1 MSWLQKLF
9 GGGKS
14 AEPMPQPYDPAKFK
28 DGSTVQIGSRA
39 QLEEFLRTWQ
49 YHHKLQPEQLAH
61 ADRIGSSLRAC
72 TTAVMSFINWRVSRV
87 FGMNNF
93 SHPNAPNSAPH
104 RDGREASHVGQS
116 SSAPARGRER

>member
-61 ADRIGSSLRAC
+61 ADRIAKVKSSYMYHGGGVIYQLEG
-72 TTAVMSFINWRVSRV
+72 VPGIW
-87 FGMNNF
+87 
-93 SHPNAPNSAPH
+93 HEQLLAPKDA
-104 RDGREASHVGQS
+104 
-116 SSAPARGRER
+116 